1 MYPHNVRVCNCKKD
15 QFIDNDMENY
25 LEYISEYMTKS
36 CISVCLLAKETRG
49 LKKKGM
55 VPDKAEWGQN
65 RRQTF

>member
-36 CISVCLLAKETRG
+36 CISVCLLAKETIEG
-49 LKKKGM
+49 
-55 VPDKAEWGQN
+55 
-65 RRQTF
+65 